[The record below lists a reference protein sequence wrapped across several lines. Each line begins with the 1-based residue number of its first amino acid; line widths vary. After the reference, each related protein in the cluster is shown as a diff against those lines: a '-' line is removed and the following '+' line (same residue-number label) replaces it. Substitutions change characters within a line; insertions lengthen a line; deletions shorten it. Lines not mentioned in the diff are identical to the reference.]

1 MKHTLLSLLCL
12 CLFLASCAN
21 DNVSPITKKGGSVIL
36 NIDNVIGNQNLEY
49 DKTYSIASGE
59 KYTIKKLKY
68 YISNI
73 QFMKSDGSVTTLQQD
88 SSYFLV
94 DESNSAS
101 MILSLP
107 QVEIGKYLAIRLMI
121 GVDSA
126 KSMAPLEE
134 RRGVLDMSGLG
145 QDMYWTWNQG
155 YIFFKM
161 EGIYTDFSAKND
173 DYTYHIGGFG
183 NNGSSLNNIKVI
195 TIPLG
200 STECE
205 VSEDKKLTI
214 NVIADISKVFNGK
227 KEITIVDHP
236 IITFSPFSIDIAD
249 NYSEMMSFSS
259 LQYTIK

>member
-1 MKHTLLSLLCL
+1 MKHILLSIFCL

-36 NIDNVIGNQNLEY
+36 NIDNVIGSQNLEF
-49 DKTYSIASGE
+49 DKTYSISSGE

-68 YISNI
+68 YLSNI
-73 QFMKSDGSVTTLQQD
+73 QFMKSDGSVTTVQQD

-126 KSMAPLEE
+126 KSMAPLEK

-161 EGIYTDFSAKND
+161 EGIYTDFSGKND

-214 NVIADISKVFNGK
+214 NLIADISKVFNGK

>member
-1 MKHTLLSLLCL
+1 MKHTLLSIFCL

-21 DNVSPITKKGGSVIL
+21 DNVSPITKKVGSVII
-36 NIDNVIGNQNLEY
+36 NIDNVIGNQNLKY
-49 DKTYSIASGE
+49 DTLYSIASGE

-73 QFMKSDGSVTTLQQD
+73 QFMKIDGSVTTLQED
-88 SSYFLV
+88 GSYFLV

-126 KSMAPLEE
+126 KSMAPLEK

-161 EGIYTDFSAKND
+161 EGIYTDFSGKND

-214 NVIADISKVFNGK
+214 NLKADISKVFNGK

-249 NYSEMMSFSS
+249 NYSEMLSFSS